1 MEGSVTLYV
10 PDPIYQLD
18 GSPCQGSNCWAAVG
32 SWQMDGQ
39 SEGEQVP
46 TPTRLRAMA
55 GVDDCSGGNLYDI
68 QTAFQRTERPY
79 AVRSFTGAEL
89 RAILT
94 SEDRRLFAIPTDYKV
109 WPDDK
114 KCDSPDFDGY
124 HMIGVI
130 PGILRYS
137 QLRVMNPLCSVP
149 GASREA
155 RYQKV
160 KLDDIMAAARAV
172 AKATGQPAGTIRV
185 GIVWRPKAIPPV
197 PEPPTTEEMLRA
209 RNRELEDALRSIAH
223 ITDGVLRP

>member
-1 MEGSVTLYV
+1 MSLYV
-10 PDPIYQLD
+10 PEPVYQLD

-32 SWQMDGQ
+32 AWQMAGQ
-39 SEGEQVP
+39 SEGEQTP
-46 TPTRLRAMA
+46 TPTRFRELA
-55 GVDDCSGGNLYDI
+55 GERECGGGNLYDI
-68 QTAFQRTERPY
+68 QTGFQRSGRAY

-94 SEDRRLFAIPTDYKV
+94 TEDRRLFAIPTDYNV

-114 KCDSPDFDGY
+114 KCDSPEFDGY
-124 HMIGVI
+124 HMVGII
-130 PGILRYS
+130 PGILRYE

-160 KLDDIMAAARAV
+160 KLDDVMAAARAV

-185 GIVWRPKAIPPV
+185 GIVWRPKATPV
-197 PEPPTTEEMLRA
+197 VSEPPTTEEMLRA
-209 RNRELEDALRSIAH
+209 RNRELEDAIRTISDVA
-223 ITDGVLRP
+223 DSVLRP